1 MEILKSA
8 VWALLLLSAL
18 VTVADI
24 VVVHW
29 ILRRHRLFKGSGV
42 LAAEIALVV
51 VGLSV
56 AAVAI
61 HVAC

>member
-1 MEILKSA
+1 MEILKFA
-8 VWALLLLSAL
+8 VGALLLLSA
-18 VTVADI
+18 VITVADI

-51 VGLSV
+51 VGLGV
-56 AAVAI
+56 AGAVI

>member
-1 MEILKSA
+1 MEILKFA

-18 VTVADI
+18 VTVVDI

-29 ILRRHRLFKGSGV
+29 ILRKHRLFKGSGV

-56 AAVAI
+56 AAVTI